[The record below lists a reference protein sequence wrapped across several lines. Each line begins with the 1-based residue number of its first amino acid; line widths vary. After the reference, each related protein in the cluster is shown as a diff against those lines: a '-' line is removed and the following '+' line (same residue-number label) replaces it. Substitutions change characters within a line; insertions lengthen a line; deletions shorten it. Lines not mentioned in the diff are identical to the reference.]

1 MPPILH
7 KQTLFP
13 GLLRCWIFGGE
24 NFEALDFLVGTSTD
38 HESWTSCRGLL
49 GPRLKDASFY
59 FFFFNLHGSCA
70 SHATDFN
77 VKIPM
82 SLA

>member
-1 MPPILH
+1 MPPI
-7 KQTLFP
+7 LFP

-59 FFFFNLHGSCA
+59 FFFL
-70 SHATDFN
+70 
-77 VKIPM
+77 IYM
-82 SLA
+82 SLVHHMLLILM